1 MLTTAPY
8 PPAYSAHSRAALE
21 RLSHVFWCCLLIT
34 CRGALWAG
42 IATLSEAKELLGG
55 ELRDVFDAHP
65 PQPLQPGEGGP
76 GPLDDMQVW
85 TPEGR
90 DQPWPYGVE
99 WFRDTYPKPHWVA
112 VREAAEAAKQQQ
124 QEATAASSSSSSS
137 TGGSS

>member
-1 MLTTAPY
+1 MPKLLTTACMP
-8 PPAYSAHSRAALE
+8 
-21 RLSHVFWCCLLIT
+21 LLDIVT
-34 CRGALWAG
+34 YVHLVMLFSNCRGALWAG

-65 PQPLQPGEGGP
+65 AQPLQPGEGGP
-76 GPLDDMQVW
+76 GPLGDMQVW

-90 DQPWPYGVE
+90 SQPWPYGVE

-112 VREAAEAAKQQQ
+112 VQEAAEAARQQQQ
-124 QEATAASSSSSSS
+124 QEAAAAGDGSSSS